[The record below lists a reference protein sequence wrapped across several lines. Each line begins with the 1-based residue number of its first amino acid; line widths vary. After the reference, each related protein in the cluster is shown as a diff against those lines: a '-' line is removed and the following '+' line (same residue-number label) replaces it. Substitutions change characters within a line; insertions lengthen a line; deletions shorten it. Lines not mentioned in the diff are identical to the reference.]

1 MGDGRRAYRSTRERV
16 AERRVERRRPVLI
29 EEPQQGGGVGGQRL
43 AAPGQGVEEG
53 LGLGAERTEAIT
65 AAQLV
70 GAAFLPG
77 EGGEGRRRLDLLA
90 AIVAPPG
97 AGRPR
102 DAIQPPGEG

>member
-43 AAPGQGVEEG
+43 AAPGQGVEGG

-65 AAQLV
+65 AAPLV

-77 EGGEGRRRLDLLA
+77 GGGEGGRVLDLLA
-90 AIVAPPG
+90 AVVAPPG
-97 AGRPR
+97 AGHLSDGHEDR
-102 DAIQPPGEG
+102 GE